1 MISSD
6 TGPDIMQVA
15 EDINVYSSRAQ
26 LVPLDEMIAE
36 AGIDMERTFGDV
48 REGYVFEGSTYGIP
62 DRSGAAILYYNRD
75 RSEEHTSEL
84 QSRGHLVCRLLLE
97 TKK

>member
-1 MISSD
+1 
-6 TGPDIMQVA
+6 
-15 EDINVYSSRAQ
+15 
-26 LVPLDEMIAE
+26 MIAE

-75 RSEEHTSEL
+75 LFDDKGIEYRSEEHTSEL

-97 TKK
+97 KKKTNEYTINRNHSTIKTIPFLHK

>member
-75 RSEEHTSEL
+75 LFDDKGIERSEEHTSEL
-84 QSRGHLVCRLLLE
+84 QSRGHLVC
-97 TKK
+97 